1 MRFSIID
8 LGTNSVRFDV
18 YATYKNNRVSL
29 IHREKQMVRLG
40 DGLFKTGRL
49 NKAAMLRTL
58 YAFEEFERKI
68 KLWKVQRVVAFAT
81 CALREAGNSE
91 GFVTE
96 LKEKIGIKVK
106 VISGREE
113 ARLIAQG
120 VLRNETLPQG
130 YFGLI
135 DVGGGSCEFSFCRRK
150 LALASFSF
158 ELGANRLDQVFELT
172 ASENSMRRKKEH
184 IEKLKNYIQK
194 TLKETIGGAKLPPIN
209 TVIGSSGTIRALEK
223 MVKSRKYKD
232 DAFTR
237 KSLGLLLQEII
248 PLKVSDLLYYPGL
261 SPNRADIILAG
272 AILLYEVTSFFNVEE
287 IIPTKFSLRDGIFEQ
302 ELERISSRPI
312 LLSKSL

>member
-1 MRFSIID
+1 MRFAIID

-18 YATYKNNRVSL
+18 YAVYKNNRVSL

-40 DGLFKTGRL
+40 DGVFKTGKL

-68 KLWKVQRVVAFAT
+68 KLWKIRRVTTFAT
-81 CALREAGNSE
+81 CALREANNSLS
-91 GFVTE
+91 FINE
-96 LKEKIGIKVK
+96 LKDKTGIRVR
-106 VISGREE
+106 VISGRQE

-120 VLRNETLPQG
+120 ILKNQELPQG

-135 DVGGGSCEFSFCRRK
+135 DIGGGSCEFSLCRRK
-150 LALASFSF
+150 LALSSFSF

-172 ASENSMRRKKEH
+172 ASEGSLRRKHEQ

-194 TLKETIGGAKLPPIN
+194 TLKNAVAGVKLPPIQ

-223 MVKSRKYKD
+223 MVNSRKYKD
-232 DAFTR
+232 ETFTR
-237 KSLGLLLQEII
+237 KSLGLLLQEMI
-248 PLKVSDLLYYPGL
+248 PLKVSDLLHIPGL

-272 AILLYEVTSFFNVEE
+272 ALLLYEVTGFFKIEE
-287 IIPTKFSLRDGIFEQ
+287 IITTKFSLRDGILEE